1 MTTKT
6 MWMVRA
12 DVGGRLFDDFKA
24 QGFVAI
30 GWHSL
35 NDLSGLKTRE
45 EFLAAVV
52 KVRPDLRRMQASMS
66 ASQAYRFV
74 REMAVKERMLTYD
87 PSGRVYAVGTI
98 ASDYIY
104 DRTREEFRNIRKIDW
119 QGSVAR
125 DQLSV
130 ATRNSLGAISTL
142 FQVPAEAAEE
152 IERLLQGK
160 PHVAEDTA
168 EEKEE
173 EEESGVDVIFKDN
186 KNKAFEFIKDKISR
200 LDWEELQDLVAG
212 LLRAMG
218 YKTRISPSGSDRGK
232 DIVASPDGLGFE
244 SPRIVVEVKHRTGS
258 AIGSQEI
265 RSFLGGRHKDD
276 KGLYISTGGFSKDAR
291 YEAERASIP
300 LTLMDMDDLVRSL
313 LEHYE
318 KIDADTQRLIP
329 LRKVYWPS

>member
-12 DVGGRLFDDFKA
+12 DVGGRLFDEFKS
-24 QGFVAI
+24 QGIVAI
-30 GWHSL
+30 GWQNL
-35 NDLSGLKTRE
+35 NDLSVFKSRDDFFT
-45 EFLAAVV
+45 AVV
-52 KVRPDLRRMQASMS
+52 KAKPDLRRTQAIVS

-74 REMAVKERMLTYD
+74 REMAVGDRMLTYD
-87 PSGRVYAVGTI
+87 PSERVYAVGTI
-98 ASDYIY
+98 ASEYIF
-104 DRTREEFRNIRKIDW
+104 DPTREEFRNIRRIKW
-119 QGSVAR
+119 EGSVAR

-142 FQVPAEAAEE
+142 FQAPTEAAEE
-152 IERLLQGK
+152 IEQLLKGK
-160 PHVAEDTA
+160 PPAPADKVD
-168 EEKEE
+168 EKEE
-173 EEESGVDVIFKDN
+173 EESQVDAILKEIQN
-186 KNKAFEFIKDKISR
+186 KGFEFIKDKISR
-200 LDWEELQDLVAG
+200 LDWEELQELVAG
-212 LLRAMG
+212 VLRAMG

-232 DIVASPDGLGFE
+232 DIVASPDGLGLQ

-258 AIGSQEI
+258 AMGSSEI

-276 KGLYISTGGFSKDAR
+276 KGLYVSTGGFSKEAR

-300 LTLMDMDDLVRSL
+300 LTLMDMDDLVRSI

-318 KIDADTQRLIP
+318 KLDADTRRLIP